1 MTVIMLIVVV
11 ILAVIVMAVG
21 SVKDEYGETLF
32 NRHPL
37 IIMCLLLVAISV
49 PPFLFA
55 AIS

>member
-11 ILAVIVMAVG
+11 ILAVIVIAIG
-21 SVKDEYGETLF
+21 AVKDEYGETLF
-32 NRHPL
+32 DKHPL